1 MYTSY
6 SHAARRRPS
15 SVESILY
22 HDSPYRQF
30 LDGYI
35 KEVRKKLVP
44 GGPIPAEFA
53 ERLLGFITDTRNLRL
68 AWDTLARDG
77 GQAPGPNGHRY
88 PDFSESAIWE
98 LLRALKVAIK
108 RRRFRAGPTRQTEIP
123 KSSGNG
129 MRTLHLPNIQ
139 DRVVQRAILQ
149 IIQPWIDPGFS
160 ARSYGYRPGRDRRQA
175 LAEAMRLTLNDQRTT
190 WICDDVRDCFD
201 HIPCKRLTDALGTKL
216 PQDVVQL
223 IAAASTGDRKM
234 GVYQGSPL
242 SPFLVNFYL
251 DHNFDRWWEQK
262 HADSPLLR
270 TADDILVLARSADQ
284 AEPLYQILAGR
295 LQAVGL
301 PLKGSPDSAICRLP
315 DGGFATWLGFTIR
328 HDDGGLRVDLAERSW
343 NKLRANL
350 LNAHEYPLA
359 ARRAEQ
365 ILDGFLNQAAP
376 CSAAN
381 SLDDLVTRMHSVAA
395 ECGFAEF
402 GSVANYL
409 SKWRRACDDWK
420 LILNGQPLPVA
431 RQIDLPPDWYDSDP
445 TVPF

>member
-98 LLRALKVAIK
+98 LLRALKVAI
-108 RRRFRAGPTRQTEIP
+108 REGEYRAGPTRESKIP

-129 MRTLHLPNIQ
+129 MRTLHLPDIQ

-149 IIQPWIDPGFS
+149 IIQPWLDPGFS
-160 ARSYGYRPGRDRRQA
+160 DRSYGYRPGRDRRQA
-175 LAEAMRLTLNDQRTT
+175 LAEATRLTLDDQRTT
-190 WICDDVRDCFD
+190 WICEDVRDCFD
-201 HIPCKRLTDALGTKL
+201 HIPCQRLLQVLGKKL
-216 PQDVVQL
+216 PDDVVQL
-223 IAAASTGDRKM
+223 IAAASTGDRKH

-242 SPFLVNFYL
+242 SPFLVNVYL
-251 DHNFDRWWEQK
+251 DHFLDRPWARD
-262 HADSPLLR
+262 HGDAPLLR
-270 TADDILVLARSADQ
+270 TADDILILPRSADQ
-284 AEPLYQILAGR
+284 AEPLHQDLVARTRSAG
-295 LQAVGL
+295 LT
-301 PLKGSPDSAICRLP
+301 LKGSPDSAICHLAK
-315 DGGFATWLGFTIR
+315 GETATWLGFTVR
-328 HDDGGLRVDLAERSW
+328 HAEGGLRVDLADRSW
-343 NKLRANL
+343 IKLRATL
-350 LNAHEYPLA
+350 MNAHEHPLA
-359 ARRAEQ
+359 ALRAEQ
-365 ILDGFLNQAAP
+365 ILDGFLYQAAP
-376 CSAAN
+376 CSATN
-381 SLDDLVTRMHSVAA
+381 RLDDLVTRMHSLAA
-395 ECGFAEF
+395 DCGFAEF
-402 GSVANYL
+402 GSVAYYL
-409 SKWRRACDDWK
+409 PKWRNACDDWK
-420 LILNGQPLPVA
+420 RILDGQPLPVA
-431 RQIDLPPDWYDSDP
+431 RQIDLPPDWYEDDAA
-445 TVPF
+445 VPF